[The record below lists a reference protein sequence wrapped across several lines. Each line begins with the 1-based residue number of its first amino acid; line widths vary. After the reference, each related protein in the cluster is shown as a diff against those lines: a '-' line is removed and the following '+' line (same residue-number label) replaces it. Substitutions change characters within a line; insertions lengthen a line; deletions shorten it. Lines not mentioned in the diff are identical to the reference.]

1 MDADGGRRLAPTGV
15 SAPRPSSINHH
26 THTRTHMHTRVYK
39 NVHLHGWTRTPVKVQ
54 MFWKPSSW
62 IPQDFEPEVLAV
74 RWGDTGQK
82 GKLGKCYGR
91 MCIFV
96 PDMRHHFFPPILGQ
110 KLAFCLWALEA
121 AVNRG
126 NTPARHRGPGDGSH
140 VATHQW
146 YHPPWQLV
154 PHSPPRHA
162 PLKA

>member
-1 MDADGGRRLAPTGV
+1 MDADGGRWLAPTGV
-15 SAPRPSSINHH
+15 SAPRPSSMNHH
-26 THTRTHMHTRVYK
+26 THTHTRAHPCLQERAPPRLDTDSSQGADV
-39 NVHLHGWTRTPVKVQ
+39 LEAEFLDSPGFRTRDPGCQ
-54 MFWKPSSW
+54 MGG
-62 IPQDFEPEVLAV
+62 
-74 RWGDTGQK
+74 RWAERQA
-82 GKLGKCYGR
+82 GKCYGR

-126 NTPARHRGPGDGSH
+126 NTPARHRGPGNGSH
-140 VATHQW
+140 VATHQR
-146 YHPPWQLV
+146 YHPPWQLA